1 MYTKVHVILLQVP
14 LNLEKYIAE
23 ALNTSLLQSSVLR
36 THAYN
41 MVDPTFDT
49 YRQENADYS
58 VTINFVGR

>member
-1 MYTKVHVILLQVP
+1 MYTKIHVILLQVP